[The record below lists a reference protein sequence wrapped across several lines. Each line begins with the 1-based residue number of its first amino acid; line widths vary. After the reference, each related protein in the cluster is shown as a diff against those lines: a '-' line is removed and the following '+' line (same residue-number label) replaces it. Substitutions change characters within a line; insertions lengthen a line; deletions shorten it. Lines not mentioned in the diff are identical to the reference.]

1 MSGVPLTPK
10 KWSLRTVYN
19 LFRYS
24 ACLTFC
30 VRVKSTE
37 EHYCNESYCEGGISG
52 TDAKMLSLFCHID
65 TGIYL
70 PGVYDFLQFTRR
82 SSNPFWN
89 STCGASSHWSRLTF
103 QFLLK
108 LIIVFLEG
116 NIVLSSNQV
125 RGFSTKFSAFQNK
138 WMDKM
143 VQSIQMKLG
152 PQELVS
158 ALPINCL
165 FCHKK
170 GRSML
175 LRPSLRFP
183 IKMWEILWSYRT
195 SYTSHQD
202 FICPSCMKSFN
213 SPGELQSHFDQQ
225 HETQDNATSVVSHC
239 DVNNIRSEWLYS
251 VWYQH

>member
-1 MSGVPLTPK
+1 M
-10 KWSLRTVYN
+10 
-19 LFRYS
+19 FRYS

-37 EHYCNESYCEGGISG
+37 EHYCNESCCEGGVSG
-52 TDAKMLSLFCHID
+52 TDVKMLLFCHID

-70 PGVYDFLQFTRR
+70 PGVYDFVQFTRR
-82 SSNPFWN
+82 SSNPLWN

-116 NIVLSSNQV
+116 NIELSSKHV
-125 RGFSTKFSAFQNK
+125 RGFSTKLSAFQNK

-143 VQSIQMKLG
+143 VQSRQMNLEL
-152 PQELVS
+152 QEIVS
-158 ALPINCL
+158 SLPKNCL

-170 GRSML
+170 RRSML

-183 IKMWEILWSYRT
+183 IKM
-195 SYTSHQD
+195 
-202 FICPSCMKSFN
+202 
-213 SPGELQSHFDQQ
+213 
-225 HETQDNATSVVSHC
+225 
-239 DVNNIRSEWLYS
+239 
-251 VWYQH
+251 